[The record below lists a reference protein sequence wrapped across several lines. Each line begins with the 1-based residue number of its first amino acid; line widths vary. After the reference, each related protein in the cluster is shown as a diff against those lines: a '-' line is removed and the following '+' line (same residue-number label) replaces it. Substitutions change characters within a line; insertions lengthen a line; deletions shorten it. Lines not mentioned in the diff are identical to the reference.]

1 MYCGNLRQAA
11 MTSAHVSSAGAMGEP
26 TPSATATPRSVQAA
40 RSMWLLTRPVFVPAA
55 LAKVP
60 WWAWTGGVIGALF
73 VASATLLVPQ
83 VRERIDAIDEQIVA
97 LLAER
102 GRYVKD
108 AARFKRD
115 AFQVSA
121 PQRQQQVFD
130 KVKRLAEQTG
140 AYPEVVDACYRAMVA
155 GFIAREQRDHLDME
169 NTEENP

>member
-1 MYCGNLRQAA
+1 M
-11 MTSAHVSSAGAMGEP
+11 S
-26 TPSATATPRSVQAA
+26 TPSHTASHTEPEPHGAPLRRFRDPAY
-40 RSMWLLTRPVFVPAA
+40 VPLCDN
-55 LAKVP
+55 LA
-60 WWAWTGGVIGALF
+60 
-73 VASATLLVPQ
+73 Q

-155 GFIAREQRDHLDME
+155 GFIAREQRDHLEMK
-169 NTEENP
+169 NIEETP